1 MMKISDYYKPVET
14 REQKL
19 LRLLRDGYWLCVYKE
34 SQAGAMSISL
44 VSPISFPALGARM
57 VKVVG

>member
-19 LRLLRDGYWLCVYKE
+19 LRLLRDGYCLCKYND
-34 SQAGAMSISL
+34 SQAGTMSLIAGCANSKGDRL
-44 VSPISFPALGARM
+44 MGN
-57 VKVVG
+57 